1 MEEVKK
7 KKRAYVLTS
16 GGLDS
21 TLAVKMLQE
30 QGIDVTGVY
39 ISTGFCINSHQKKTG
54 RFNEEKADVFKVSEE
69 LGIDLE
75 VIDISQEYIPIITNP
90 RYGWGKNVNPCID
103 CRIHMLKRTRELMEK
118 NGFDFIATGEVLGQ
132 RPMSQR
138 RHPSKIIEENSGLKG
153 LLLRPLSAKLHRAT
167 EPEKNGWVNR
177 ETLGNISGR
186 SRKPQMKLAE
196 KYGLKTISA
205 PAGGC
210 CFLTDE
216 TYAVRFK
223 DMLNDRKQLLSGD
236 TSQPMELNSLMI
248 LATGRQIKIR
258 RGLHLVIGRNE
269 AENKLL
275 EHYTQN
281 QIILEALPDVPGP
294 TAIIEVIKN
303 DNNINVSKE
312 FEEIW
317 KEYLQEIGNS
327 EEYKNQLKICG
338 DFLKISGDFLKNN
351 ISSQELSL
359 CASIVARYMKTK
371 PGMKI
376 IARLKGID
384 AHDQRIELNV
394 TRFNREEIL
403 NKRLVMKA
411 NEKYFTS
418 LLP

>member
-1 MEEVKK
+1 
-7 KKRAYVLTS
+7 
-16 GGLDS
+16 
-21 TLAVKMLQE
+21 
-30 QGIDVTGVY
+30 
-39 ISTGFCINSHQKKTG
+39 
-54 RFNEEKADVFKVSEE
+54 
-69 LGIDLE
+69 
-75 VIDISQEYIPIITNP
+75 
-90 RYGWGKNVNPCID
+90 
-103 CRIHMLKRTRELMEK
+103 
-118 NGFDFIATGEVLGQ
+118 
-132 RPMSQR
+132 
-138 RHPSKIIEENSGLKG
+138 
-153 LLLRPLSAKLHRAT
+153 
-167 EPEKNGWVNR
+167 
-177 ETLGNISGR
+177 
-186 SRKPQMKLAE
+186 
-196 KYGLKTISA
+196 
-205 PAGGC
+205 
-210 CFLTDE
+210 
-216 TYAVRFK
+216 
-223 DMLNDRKQLLSGD
+223 MLNDRKQLLSGD